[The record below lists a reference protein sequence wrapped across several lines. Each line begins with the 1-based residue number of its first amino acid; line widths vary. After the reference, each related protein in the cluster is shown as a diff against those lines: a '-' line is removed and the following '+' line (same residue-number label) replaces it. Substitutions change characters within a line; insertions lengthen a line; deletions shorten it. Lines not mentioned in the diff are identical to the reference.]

1 MSIFYIEDSS
11 INNFYLESGGVRK
24 KIAQN
29 YMTTAKNTGNN
40 TYISKAMNIAQPS
53 KAKEKIEY
61 QVNPDNW
68 KDSKEVKT
76 GEYSYGMSA
85 KKGKPYELSN
95 KTPNFKS
102 KSPEEQKAIVDEG
115 RRRKQEIRQKYYK

>member
-1 MSIFYIEDSS
+1 
-11 INNFYLESGGVRK
+11 
-24 KIAQN
+24 
-29 YMTTAKNTGNN
+29 MTAAKNSANADRV
-40 TYISKAMNIAQPS
+40 YHLSKSMGIAQP
-53 KAKEKIEY
+53 ADAEEKIEY
-61 QVNPDNW
+61 YVNRDNW
-68 KDSKEVKT
+68 NDVKEIKT
-76 GEYSYGMSA
+76 GEYAYSMHT

>member
-1 MSIFYIEDSS
+1 
-11 INNFYLESGGVRK
+11 
-24 KIAQN
+24 
-29 YMTTAKNTGNN
+29 
-40 TYISKAMNIAQPS
+40 MNIAQPS

-68 KDSKEVKT
+68 KDAKEVKT

>member
-1 MSIFYIEDSS
+1 MSIFYIENSS

-29 YMTTAKNTGNN
+29 YMTATKNTGRAD
-40 TYISKAMNIAQPS
+40 YLSKSMNIAQPADAEE
-53 KAKEKIEY
+53 KVTFQVDRNNRNNVKEI
-61 QVNPDNW
+61 
-68 KDSKEVKT
+68 KT
-76 GEYSYGMSA
+76 GEYAYSIHT